1 MREYAGAPRQNKN
14 TDTLLF
20 AFLSIL
26 SVLFLFPILL
36 VFLNSFKSSLFVSGE
51 PFALPTPESFVGL
64 ANYLQGLRTSG
75 FFYAVLRSIYI
86 SVTSVLLLAF
96 ASAMCAWYLARR
108 DSLFCRILYFTLI
121 FGMVVPFQMVMY
133 SATLVIGRTGLNT
146 VLTMPFVYLGFG
158 ASLTVFVLSG
168 FIRTLPRAVEE
179 AAMIDGCSPIGTFF
193 HVVLPLLRPSLIS
206 VSVLNAMW
214 IWNDYLL
221 PYLLLG
227 STRQTIPVA
236 IQLSMQGAYGSTD
249 LGGLMAMLVLSVIP
263 IIGFDIVG
271 QKHIL
276 EGVSLG
282 AVKG

>member
-1 MREYAGAPRQNKN
+1 MSTTNTERTTAKR

-20 AFLSIL
+20 ALLVIL
-26 SVLFLFPILL
+26 AALFLFPILL

-51 PFALPTPESFVGL
+51 PFSLPTGESFVGL
-64 ANYLQGLRTSG
+64 QNYVQGLRTSG
-75 FFYAVLRSIYI
+75 FFYAILRSVYI
-86 SVTSVLLLAF
+86 SVVSVLVLGIAC
-96 ASAMCAWYLARR
+96 SMCAWYLARR
-108 DSLFCRILYFTLI
+108 DSKFCHILYYVLI

-133 SATLVIGRTGLNT
+133 SATLVIGRTGLNN
-146 VLTMPFVYLGFG
+146 VITMPLVYLGFG
-158 ASLTVFVLSG
+158 ASLTVFVLFG
-168 FIRTLPRAVEE
+168 FIRSLPLAVEE

-193 HVVLPLLRPSLIS
+193 HVVLPLLRPSFIS

-227 STRQTIPVA
+227 SRRQTVPVA
-236 IQLSMQGAYGSTD
+236 IQLSMQGAYGSTN
-249 LGGLMAMLVLSVIP
+249 LGGLMAMLVLSMIP
-263 IIGFDIVG
+263 IVIFYLVG